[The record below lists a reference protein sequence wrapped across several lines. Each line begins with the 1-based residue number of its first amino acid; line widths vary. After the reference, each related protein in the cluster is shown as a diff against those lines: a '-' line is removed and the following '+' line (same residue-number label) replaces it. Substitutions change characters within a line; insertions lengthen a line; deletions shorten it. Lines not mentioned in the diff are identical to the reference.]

1 MSCFSTLYRNNA
13 SLLYFSLSSK
23 SVVIFA
29 NYCFTSVFEGFWC
42 VSLHAY
48 KSIILAV
55 KTGQPLIIDLY
66 IHFKTIKVS
75 FCFISV
81 YYIFLS
87 KERFFPTILYP
98 ETVYTKKALVIF
110 ESFLAVR
117 TRLELATPCVTGM
130 YSNRLNYRTIYYVLE
145 PFSLR
150 FRLQRYTLF
159 SFPPN
164 IF

>member
-1 MSCFSTLYRNNA
+1 M
-13 SLLYFSLSSK
+13 
-23 SVVIFA
+23 
-29 NYCFTSVFEGFWC
+29 
-42 VSLHAY
+42 SLHAY

-66 IHFKTIKVS
+66 IHFKTVKVS

-87 KERFFPTILYP
+87 KERLFPTFLYP

-130 YSNRLNYRTIYYVLE
+130 YSNRLNYRTIFLSFLSY
-145 PFSLR
+145 
-150 FRLQRYTLF
+150 FRLQNYAVFFIPPSFLPKKIIYF
-159 SFPPN
+159 SQHSDF
-164 IF
+164 